1 MQANKWTIQTDYFVF
16 AFRLCQQRERH
27 ASLKNTVKP
36 VYNDHPWDPKIV
48 AFVDRWSL
56 FEGNLC
62 NKSSKCDIEMVVVS
76 LGLTVNPNLIQFSS
90 FVQILNLRLD
100 HNFGQNVE
108 CY

>member
-1 MQANKWTIQTDYFVF
+1 MNYPNRLLRVCLQTVSTKRETCFIEEYSQTCV
-16 AFRLCQQRERH
+16 QR
-27 ASLKNTVKP
+27 P
-36 VYNDHPWDPKIV
+36 PWDPKIV